1 MYAGTRFVLGYK
13 KRHPGGGLMKRSIYP
28 CADFVAHLSFREFGA
43 KNPKKK
49 KKNLSSQPCLLLAA
63 YNRMR

>member
-49 KKNLSSQPCLLLAA
+49 KRKTCPLSLPCCRLPITG
-63 YNRMR
+63 